1 MLNWPGMLEWDRGSI
16 TCSGVLGWDRI
27 LYLPVQWSLAG
38 PVCSRWLW
46 SSLGWCENQLYPCM
60 VSSWCHR
67 ILAHSWTSWNSLSFL
82 YIIESSLIP
91 EHHKT
96 LMDITEFSL
105 ILEHHRILAH
115 SWISQNCRLFLNIIE
130 SLLIPKPA
138 GSSIISRRRRI
149 PELSSLQGSLY
160 LTIEWGISEYTKTLI
175 EDNRNRKRSSAVL
188 PIPRDDWGYGDRSI
202 LRHSQTYPLHAHPN
216 MGATMQKINNPLT
229 IFLTIKYSWAL
240 RNSPDTDG
248 VILVGQL

>member
-27 LYLPVQWSLAG
+27 RYLPVQWSLAG

-160 LTIEWGISEYTKTLI
+160 LTIEWGISRVH
-175 EDNRNRKRSSAVL
+175 ED
-188 PIPRDDWGYGDRSI
+188 PDR
-202 LRHSQTYPLHAHPN
+202 RHSKSKKVVCCTSHSKGWLGLWWSFYP
-216 MGATMQKINNPLT
+216 ATLT
-229 IFLTIKYSWAL
+229 NIPFAGPSQQRSNYGKNWRTHSQYFLL
-240 RNSPDTDG
+240 
-248 VILVGQL
+248 